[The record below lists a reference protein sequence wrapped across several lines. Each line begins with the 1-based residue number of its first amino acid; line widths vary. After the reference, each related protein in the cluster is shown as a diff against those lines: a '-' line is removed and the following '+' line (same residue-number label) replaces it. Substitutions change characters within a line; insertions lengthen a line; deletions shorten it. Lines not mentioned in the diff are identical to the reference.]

1 MPDFETLA
9 SASIWTR
16 LRTVKWLA
24 IALVAFGVL
33 SSVWAVAQLTS
44 ELEATR
50 RVSIEETI
58 AYRHALVN
66 VRESLKSAKQAADQY
81 PGTPPAVLSE
91 IERALTEATAALE
104 FPTYGSSFLDLAP
117 SIVSPAFAQSQ
128 AAAQPKP
135 EIVRPA
141 IMIFVIVVIT
151 LFGAV
156 CVYMYLTTAD
166 AERIKF
172 ADSML
177 RTIIGFYIGIVTGL
191 LGIPPPT

>member
-1 MPDFETLA
+1 MPDFKTLA
-9 SASIWTR
+9 SASIRTR
-16 LRTVKWLA
+16 FRTMRWLA
-24 IALVAFGVL
+24 VALVAFGFL
-33 SSVWAVAQLTS
+33 ASVWAVGTVMM
-44 ELEATR
+44 ELEVRSSVQAQA
-50 RVSIEETI
+50 
-58 AYRHALVN
+58 AYRHSLAN
-66 VRESLKSAKQAADQY
+66 VREILRHAKQVANLY
-81 PGTPPAVLSE
+81 PDTPPAVLAE
-91 IERALTEATAALE
+91 IERALTEATAGLDLPE
-104 FPTYGSSFLDLAP
+104 DRSFLDVAP
-117 SIVSPAFAQSQ
+117 SIVGPAFAQSQ
-128 AAAQPKP
+128 AAAPPKS

-172 ADSML
+172 ADSMI